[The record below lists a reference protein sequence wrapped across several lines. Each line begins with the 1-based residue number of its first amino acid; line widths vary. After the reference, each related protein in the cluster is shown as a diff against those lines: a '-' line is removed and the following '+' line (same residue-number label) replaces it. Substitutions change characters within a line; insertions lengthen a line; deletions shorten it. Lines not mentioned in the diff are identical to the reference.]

1 MSVLLVCHWVPNRL
15 IDIYRL
21 HTVLLTSFFR
31 TSQYHKNIST
41 LGQKSRCI
49 SLTIQDTA
57 KLRVFLKSPQN
68 FASDKSLTNKYE
80 HSSLA
85 GYLVLNAKIDE
96 SVAQP
101 QVQEGNISMLFM
113 INSNLYFSF
122 LTSKVSLSAPKDEFL
137 ATFGQLFWLN
147 SLKILCQVVL
157 TRFFHSL

>member
-1 MSVLLVCHWVPNRL
+1 MISSQSRERFHPNFYSVAINSLANIFITDNSPTLAFFTRQIRESRAFIRREMNCNPAFQTLGWSSS
-15 IDIYRL
+15 IKTF

-68 FASDKSLTNKYE
+68 FASDKPLTNKYE

-85 GYLVLNAKIDE
+85 GYLVLDAKIDE
-96 SVAQP
+96 SGAQP
-101 QVQEGNISMLFM
+101 QVQEGNLSML
-113 INSNLYFSF
+113 
-122 LTSKVSLSAPKDEFL
+122 
-137 ATFGQLFWLN
+137 
-147 SLKILCQVVL
+147 
-157 TRFFHSL
+157 